1 MTYAYHGPSAAI
13 AAHPLYST
21 FVSIPTVCF
30 LGTLA
35 NDIAYWRTS
44 NLQWQNFSEWLLFA
58 GLVVGGF
65 VLLAEII
72 AQLRA
77 SRTAPAGGWLRVLGT
92 LVVLALAFV
101 NSLVHA
107 RDGWTAVV
115 FDGLILS
122 AVTVVAMIV
131 TGLAGTLTV
140 RRASGAVHNG

>member
-1 MTYAYHGPSAAI
+1 MNHAYHGPSAAI

-21 FVSIPTVCF
+21 FVSFPSACF
-30 LGTLA
+30 IGTLM
-35 NDIAYWRTS
+35 NDIAYWRTG

-65 VLLAEII
+65 VLLAEIV
-72 AQLRA
+72 AQFRT
-77 SRTAPAGGWLRVLGT
+77 SRTAPGGGWLRVIGM
-92 LVVLALAFV
+92 LVVLVLAFI

-122 AVTVVAMIV
+122 AITVAVMIV
-131 TGLAGTLTV
+131 TGLVGKLSV